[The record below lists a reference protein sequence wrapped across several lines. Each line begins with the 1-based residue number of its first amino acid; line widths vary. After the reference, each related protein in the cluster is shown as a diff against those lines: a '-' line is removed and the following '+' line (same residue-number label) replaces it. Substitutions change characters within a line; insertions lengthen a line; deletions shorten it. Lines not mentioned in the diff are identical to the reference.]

1 MDPLAEVL
9 NTYHQL
15 PQYLLV
21 VPDKDML
28 RHLQSGNGISI
39 VIGVVLHH
47 IIKQH
52 DIAMERC
59 KVELLAKKLGALLP
73 DDDIPK
79 IVWIR
84 MLKCPNNLI
93 EGNVFSF
100 RGKFNSIL
108 GNRLLDGK
116 AANHYIMSIDGR
128 FDEFDVTG
136 NLLLSGKHTF
146 WCEVTT
152 ALEKFDNKSIG
163 LRPRKYLQL
172 NSKSTESSTSRRL
185 PTPPKSDHDRYGSH
199 HCSRSRS
206 SPCKESC
213 HRYRSDAK

>member
-1 MDPLAEVL
+1 MFYTNQGFRNGINNLVDTLAEAL

-28 RHLQSGNGISI
+28 RHLQWSNGISI
-39 VIGVVLHH
+39 VIGEALHH

-52 DIAMERC
+52 DITIERC

-100 RGKFNSIL
+100 RGKFNSVL
-108 GNRLLDGK
+108 EDRLLNGK
-116 AANHYIMSIDGR
+116 AANHYIMSIDVP

-136 NLLLSGKHTF
+136 NLLLSGKHII
-146 WCEVTT
+146 WHEVTT
-152 ALEKFDNKSIG
+152 APEKFDNK
-163 LRPRKYLQL
+163 
-172 NSKSTESSTSRRL
+172 
-185 PTPPKSDHDRYGSH
+185 
-199 HCSRSRS
+199 
-206 SPCKESC
+206 
-213 HRYRSDAK
+213 